1 MNEKIKA
8 SLLLLPQWLENAIA
22 KSGENISIAT
32 DLTKLSRILTA
43 EDVAFYIS
51 INKIFNTYGN
61 QWSEFVSDMRGSF
74 LLTDINSMTNDA
86 RIQAPQSNDLI
97 NGYTIEEYLENVN
110 KRSDAHL
117 LMNELGNAESLSTL
131 LSMYVTINR
140 STPTGNNYVYELV
153 ELRENVY
160 GLRIRQLN
168 AEEEASLIEN
178 SITDIN
184 VYCYDTVL
192 AYLSKFYALSE
203 LAQTSLFGS
212 FVKIASP
219 ANQTK

>member
-61 QWSEFVSDMRGSF
+61 QWSAFVSDLRESF

-86 RIQAPQSNDLI
+86 RHQAPQSNDPI

-110 KRSDAHL
+110 KRSDAHI
-117 LMNELGNAESLSTL
+117 LMNELGTAESLSTL
-131 LSMYVTINR
+131 LSAYVTINR
-140 STPTGNNYVYELV
+140 SSSTGNNYVYELV

-160 GLRIRQLN
+160 GLRIRHLN

-178 SITDIN
+178 SIEDIN

-212 FVKIASP
+212 FVRITSP
-219 ANQTK
+219 ATQTK

>member
-8 SLLLLPQWLENAIA
+8 SLLLLPRWLEDAIA

-61 QWSEFVSDMRGSF
+61 QWSSFVSDLRETF

-86 RIQAPQSNDLI
+86 RHHAPQSNDLI

-110 KRSDAHL
+110 KRSDAHI
-117 LMNELGNAESLSTL
+117 LMNELGTAESLSTL
-131 LSMYVTINR
+131 LSVYVTINR
-140 STPTGNNYVYELV
+140 SNPTGNNYVYELV

-160 GLRIRQLN
+160 GLRIRHLN

-178 SITDIN
+178 SIDDIN

-212 FVKIASP
+212 FVRITSP
-219 ANQTK
+219 ATQT

>member
-8 SLLLLPQWLENAIA
+8 SLLLLPQWLENTITT
-22 KSGENISIAT
+22 SGENISIAA
-32 DLTKLSRILTA
+32 DLTKLSHILTA

-51 INKIFNTYGN
+51 INKIFNTHGN
-61 QWSEFVSDMRGSF
+61 DWSEFVSDLRKTF

-86 RIQAPQSNDLI
+86 RQHAPQSNNLI

-110 KRSDAHL
+110 KRSDAHVI
-117 LMNELGNAESLSTL
+117 MNELGDVKTLSTI
-131 LSMYVTINR
+131 SSVYVTINR
-140 STPTGNNYVYELV
+140 TIPSGNNYVYDLI

-178 SITDIN
+178 SINDIN
-184 VYCYDTVL
+184 VYCYDRVL
-192 AYLSKFYALSE
+192 AYLSKFYALPE

-212 FVKIASP
+212 FVNRTSQ